1 MKALRSGNEKLSIE
15 NKRLSEELSEKVHM
29 LDSSANMFK
38 QYKEQIAQLEKD
50 RDALGQESGDVKSE
64 VEKLGL
70 LVASERER
78 KIDMDRQI
86 DELGQRVEKSDKLCR
101 EAEEKLV
108 QLSKQKGLNLNLCIC
123 NFSYMKI
130 SLTVHI

>member
-50 RDALGQESGDVKSE
+50 RDALGQENGDVKSE

-123 NFSYMKI
+123 NSSYMKI

>member
-50 RDALGQESGDVKSE
+50 RDALGQENGDVKSE